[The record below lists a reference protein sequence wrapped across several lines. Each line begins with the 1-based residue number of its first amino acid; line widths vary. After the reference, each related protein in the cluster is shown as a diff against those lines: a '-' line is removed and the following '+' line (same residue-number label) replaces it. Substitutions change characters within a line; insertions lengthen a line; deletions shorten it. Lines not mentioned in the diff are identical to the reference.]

1 MSDYVIIPIGGINM
15 KEFEKYM
22 TIGIT
27 DGEQCGVNISPNMD
41 CATALQLL
49 GTLALHTANAF
60 NLVAVNEIT
69 KSGLPQ
75 GEMEAAA
82 KGTKESIYDALDM
95 VFSNVLANF
104 YPDAPKSELEDE
116 AILQLTNELIEK
128 RYNAL
133 PKKERE
139 AFKKHY
145 QMQKLRMTFTLHDT
159 PKATHETKPSSSE

>member
-1 MSDYVIIPIGGINM
+1 MSNYVIIPIGGINM

-22 TIGIT
+22 TIGVT
-27 DGEQCGVNISPNMD
+27 ADGDCGVQITPNTD

-49 GTLALHTANAF
+49 GTLALHVANAF
-60 NLVAVNEIT
+60 NAVAANEIT
-69 KSGLPQ
+69 NSSLSAKEQ
-75 GEMEAAA
+75 EAA
-82 KGTKESIYDALDM
+82 KQGTQESIYDAMDM
-95 VFSNVLANF
+95 MFSNVLAGF
-104 YPDAPKSELEDE
+104 YPNAAKNELEDE

-145 QMQKLRMTFTLHDT
+145 QMQKLRMTFTPHT
-159 PKATHETKPSSSE
+159 QTHETESSSSE

>member
-1 MSDYVIIPIGGINM
+1 MSDYGIISLGGINM

-22 TIGIT
+22 TIGLT
-27 DGEQCGVNISPNMD
+27 DETNAGVNISPNMD

-49 GTLALHTANAF
+49 GTRSLHVANAF
-60 NLVAVNEIT
+60 NLAAVNEIT
-69 KSGLPQ
+69 KIELPDSERQ
-75 GEMEAAA
+75 AAA
-82 KGTKESIYDALDM
+82 TGIKESIYDALDM
-95 VFSNVLANF
+95 VFSNVLASF
-104 YPDAPKSELEDE
+104 YPGAPKYELEDE

-145 QMQKLRMTFTLHDT
+145 QMQKLRMTFTPHS
-159 PKATHETKPSSSE
+159 HETESSSAE